1 MGARWN
7 AFLDNWSWDDPM
19 IVLALASLVVTAAS
33 FVVTAVIP
41 IVLWKLGAKQTKRDS
56 LLVEQ
61 QTEILNRQ
69 DKILRR
75 QRRDALLENIS
86 RSSDAMLLG
95 MLWREIRESDEY
107 EPKDQDLLLARLRT
121 NPVIALP
128 GTSTGV
134 RVQDDLTDA
143 VVSDYVDGFE
153 QRYTENV
160 QRYIPYPGLLDFI
173 ECATQQ
179 GAKIEI
185 SRIVALVTGPTA
197 EKQRPD
203 HHFYR
208 KLTECLPSI
217 ASSLLY
223 EVECIDCRAPGGLR
237 LNVLTGTLLA
247 IRNMETGRRKPR
259 LNLVEPREIRNAVSQ
274 ALAELFHRHVLYSF
288 GKWERE
294 GASERIIAMVA
305 WLIWVVGWV
314 VDVDEHSGKRMVESL
329 AFAIDSI
336 PNAELDWGV
345 EKDDARQGLEW
356 ISTKRSDLWKEYG
369 KILETAVARVGW
381 GTRDGDDG

>member
-1 MGARWN
+1 MGGWWI
-7 AFLDNWSWDDPM
+7 AFWDKWSREDPM
-19 IVLALASLVVTAAS
+19 LLMNFVSLVFTVL
-33 FVVTAVIP
+33 IP
-41 IVLWKLGAKQTKRDS
+41 ITLWWLGRKQAKRDS

-61 QTEILNRQ
+61 QTIILERQ
-69 DKILRR
+69 DKIMRR
-75 QRRDALLENIS
+75 QRRDALLESIT
-86 RSSDAMLLG
+86 RSSDATYLG
-95 MLWREIRESDEY
+95 ILWREIRESPEY
-107 EPKDQDLLLARLRT
+107 EREDREFLLARLRT

-153 QRYTENV
+153 RRYTENV

-179 GAKIEI
+179 RAKIEI

-208 KLTECLPSI
+208 NLVERLPGL

-223 EVECIDCRAPGGLR
+223 KVESIDCRAPGGLR

-247 IRNMETGRRKPR
+247 VRDVEMRRGDSR
-259 LNLVEPREIRNAVSQ
+259 LHPDEVREFRIAVSQ
-274 ALAELFHRHVLYSF
+274 SLACLFHWHVLHSF
-288 GKWERE
+288 ETWERE
-294 GASERIIAMVA
+294 GANERIIAMVA
-305 WLIWVVGWV
+305 WLVRVVGWV
-314 VDVDEHSGKRMVESL
+314 VDTDEHLGKRMVESL

-336 PNAELDWGV
+336 PNVELDWGS
-345 EKDDARQGLEW
+345 EASDARQGFEW
-356 ISTKRSDLWKEYG
+356 IRTKRSDLWKEHG
-369 KILETAVARVGW
+369 ERLESAAARVGW